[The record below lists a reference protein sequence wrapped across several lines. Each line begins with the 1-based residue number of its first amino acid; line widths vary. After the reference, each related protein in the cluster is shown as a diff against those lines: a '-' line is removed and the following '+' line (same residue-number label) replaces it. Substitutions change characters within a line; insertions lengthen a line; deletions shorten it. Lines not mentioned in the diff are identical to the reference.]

1 MKKKLITQSDDLI
14 AQGVAKKLIRIG
26 DDGKRIEYLRHGIS
40 RDWTKPEAIIEAK
53 AYLTLVLQYEYPD
66 DRIRLFAP
74 VTVGSSLREA
84 DIEVFADAKHETPII
99 IIECKKVEVT
109 EAEFRQ
115 AVEQAF
121 SYAVSEGA
129 RYVWTTSGIK
139 NEYYEVPDKKPK
151 ARKTVADIPRFGSM
165 YISEYRYGVNGGIGK
180 QGQKT
185 FALK

>member
-84 DIEVFADAKHETPII
+84 DIEVFA
-99 IIECKKVEVT
+99 
-109 EAEFRQ
+109 
-115 AVEQAF
+115 
-121 SYAVSEGA
+121 
-129 RYVWTTSGIK
+129 
-139 NEYYEVPDKKPK
+139 
-151 ARKTVADIPRFGSM
+151 
-165 YISEYRYGVNGGIGK
+165 
-180 QGQKT
+180 
-185 FALK
+185 

>member
-53 AYLTLVLQYEYPD
+53 AYLTLVLQYEYSD

-84 DIEVFADAKHETPII
+84 DIEVFADAKHETPI
-99 IIECKKVEVT
+99 
-109 EAEFRQ
+109 R
-115 AVEQAF
+115 
-121 SYAVSEGA
+121 
-129 RYVWTTSGIK
+129 RW
-139 NEYYEVPDKKPK
+139 
-151 ARKTVADIPRFGSM
+151 R
-165 YISEYRYGVNGGIGK
+165 
-180 QGQKT
+180 
-185 FALK
+185 